1 MNELHFAYKLRQY
14 LNRGLHELPPTTL
27 DRLASARRQAIARQK
42 VVVRR
47 SALATAGDFVQ
58 HQVEGLHLRQVLLAL
73 LLALGVATYTY
84 WSADESIAEIEAIDS
99 ARANA
104 LMAELGAKVAG
115 LTGQTLAGRTVA
127 RGDDRSAF
135 RQGEIDRM
143 LAVGCR
149 VGGSWSVAALRDE
162 RAAAILEGQAINGAG
177 IMFGIETAEA
187 V

>member
-99 ARANA
+99 ALLADDLPIA
-104 LMAELGAKVAG
+104 AYTD
-115 LTGQTLAGRTVA
+115 TGFAAWLKS
-127 RGDDRSAF
+127 SAS
-135 RQGEIDRM
+135 Q
-143 LAVGCR
+143 
-149 VGGSWSVAALRDE
+149 
-162 RAAAILEGQAINGAG
+162 
-177 IMFGIETAEA
+177 
-187 V
+187 

>member
-42 VVVRR
+42 VVVHR

-99 ARANA
+99 A
-104 LMAELGAKVAG
+104 L
-115 LTGQTLAGRTVA
+115 LADDLPIAAYTD
-127 RGDDRSAF
+127 RGFAAWLKSSAS
-135 RQGEIDRM
+135 Q
-143 LAVGCR
+143 
-149 VGGSWSVAALRDE
+149 
-162 RAAAILEGQAINGAG
+162 
-177 IMFGIETAEA
+177 
-187 V
+187 